1 MAELLRGA
9 GRVGDEQHGHVL
21 VGDDAVDPLAALLR
35 ELAVA
40 DGQRLVHHQDVR
52 ADRRHEREAQTGAH
66 TARIRAHRLVDVL
79 AEFREL
85 HDLGNELLG
94 LLFRQ
99 TPQLAAHVDVLHAR
113 QLHVEAR
120 GKLQQR
126 GHAPVHL
133 DGAGRR
139 EAHAGDHLE
148 RRGLA
153 GAVVAEQ
160 RQGFAAVHGETQVV
174 ARVDRIVRNA
184 LGEGGQQAQLVV
196 LEQLVL
202 LGDVV
207 EAHGDGI
214 ARVLVADDRGIAH
227 SRDIRWEL
235 RGHPAPPCTDGGS
248 CATRARR
255 RSAART
261 GTAGTT
267 PNP

>member
-1 MAELLRGA
+1 MPSSENSTISGMSSLDSSFDKPHSWQRMSMFSMPDSFMSKPAESSSSADTRPCTSTVPD
-9 GRVGDEQHGHVL
+9 VGKHTPVIIL
-21 VGDDAVDPLAALLR
+21 SAVDLPAPLSPSSARDSPRFTVKLRSSLALTVSCGMRL
-35 ELAVA
+35 EKV
-40 DGQRLVHHQDVR
+40 DNQR
-52 ADRRHEREAQTGAH
+52 
-66 TARIRAHRLVDVL
+66 
-79 AEFREL
+79 
-85 HDLGNELLG
+85 
-94 LLFRQ
+94 
-99 TPQLAAHVDVLHAR
+99 
-113 QLHVEAR
+113 
-120 GKLQQR
+120 
-126 GHAPVHL
+126 
-133 DGAGRR
+133 
-139 EAHAGDHLE
+139 
-148 RRGLA
+148 
-153 GAVVAEQ
+153 
-160 RQGFAAVHGETQVV
+160 
-174 ARVDRIVRNA
+174 
-184 LGEGGQQAQLVV
+184 QLVV